1 SLAHSRAHRS
11 GARVL
16 ELLATPPPVAE
27 PAESCPLPDRPWPV
41 TLRAAGARWPSADS
55 PTVGAVTGIDLDLM
69 PGRSVAVVGLSGAG
83 KSTLAAMLLRFIELD
98 CGSYRLGGVDVT
110 RLSGDDVRRVVGL
123 CAQDAHLF
131 DSTLRENLRLA
142 RPGCDDPAL
151 RDALDRAQLTDW
163 VKRLPEGL
171 DTHLCEGGVRVSEG
185 ERRRI
190 ALARALLADFPII
203 VFDEPTANLDP
214 ATADAL
220 SRDLLTA
227 TADRATVLIT
237 HRLAALDIV
246 DEIV

>member
-1 SLAHSRAHRS
+1 MR
-11 GARVL
+11 
-16 ELLATPPPVAE
+16 
-27 PAESCPLPDRPWPV
+27 
-41 TLRAAGARWPSADS
+41 
-55 PTVGAVTGIDLDLM
+55 
-69 PGRSVAVVGLSGAG
+69 
-83 KSTLAAMLLRFIELD
+83 
-98 CGSYRLGGVDVT
+98 
-110 RLSGDDVRRVVGL
+110 
-123 CAQDAHLF
+123 
-131 DSTLRENLRLA
+131 
-142 RPGCDDPAL
+142 RPGAP
-151 RDALDRAQLTDW
+151 DALDRAQLTDW

-171 DTHLCEGGVRVSEG
+171 DTHLGEGGLRVSEG

-246 DEIV
+246 DEIVVLDNGVAVERGTHSELLRVDGHYFRLWQYDYQADRTDGSHDG